1 MTQRSRCPCL
11 VPLVEVAIWNLI
23 ALQEFYLMNFVNC
36 SCLTF
41 AGMKQEEQLQSI
53 LDTILPSDELHGK
66 WLNSLSMMENTGA
79 RKISKYE
86 HPVHTSIVVL
96 KHAAEEARHA
106 YYLKKQI
113 GKLSGVSCPDYS
125 YPYLLAPVESHHY
138 LNMLDV
144 EACRYLKKKLNLEGR
159 ALKHG
164 AYLLVTYAIE
174 VRADML
180 YGIYQEALN
189 KYNSKVNVKSI
200 ILEEEGHLAEM
211 ERMLKEFR
219 PDWESLAA
227 DMCAVEDKLFSDWIS
242 AIARAN

>member
-1 MTQRSRCPCL
+1 MHWPPVTSILLFLPTMT
-11 VPLVEVAIWNLI
+11 
-23 ALQEFYLMNFVNC
+23 
-36 SCLTF
+36 
-41 AGMKQEEQLQSI
+41 QEEQLQQVLEYI
-53 LDTILPSDELHGK
+53 VPSDELHGK

-86 HPVHTSIVVL
+86 HPVLSDIIVL

-113 GKLSGVSCPDYS
+113 GKLPGIECPDYS

-144 EACRYLKKKLNLEGR
+144 EACRYLKNNLSLTGR
-159 ALKHG
+159 ELKHG

-180 YGIYQEALN
+180 YGVYQEALT
-189 KYNSKVNVKSI
+189 KHKSKVNVKSI
-200 ILEEEGHLAEM
+200 IMEEEGHLAEM
-211 ERMLKEFR
+211 QRMLKDFHPE
-219 PDWESLAA
+219 WERLAA
-227 DMCAVEDKLFSDWIS
+227 DMCAVEDKLFMTWVDAVAKVRLS
-242 AIARAN
+242 

>member
-1 MTQRSRCPCL
+1 MEQ
-11 VPLVEVAIWNLI
+11 N
-23 ALQEFYLMNFVNC
+23 
-36 SCLTF
+36 
-41 AGMKQEEQLQSI
+41 EQLSKVIEKIVPDDQM
-53 LDTILPSDELHGK
+53 HAK

-86 HPVHTSIVVL
+86 HPVHTGIIVL

-113 GKLSGVSCPDYS
+113 GKLSEKACPDYS
-125 YPYLLAPVESHHY
+125 YPYLLAPIESHHY
-138 LNMLDV
+138 LNLLDV
-144 EACRYLKKKLNLEGR
+144 EACRYLKSKLNLEGR

-180 YGIYQEALN
+180 YGVYQEALT
-189 KYNSKVNVKSI
+189 KHASKVNVKSI

-211 ERMLKEFR
+211 QRMLETFH
-219 PDWESLAA
+219 PEWEALAA
-227 DMCAVEDKLFSDWIS
+227 DMCAVENKLFNVWIE
-242 AIARAN
+242 AIGRLELSN

>member
-1 MTQRSRCPCL
+1 
-11 VPLVEVAIWNLI
+11 
-23 ALQEFYLMNFVNC
+23 
-36 SCLTF
+36 
-41 AGMKQEEQLQSI
+41 MKQEQQLQQI
-53 LDTILPSDELHGK
+53 LDIIVPNDELHGK

-86 HPVHTSIVVL
+86 HPVNTDIVVL

-113 GKLSGVSCPDYS
+113 GKLPEVSCPDFS

-144 EACRYLKKKLNLEGR
+144 EACRYLKNKMHLEGR
-159 ALKHG
+159 ELKHG

-180 YGIYQEALN
+180 YGVYQAALT
-189 KYNSKVNVKSI
+189 KYGSKVNVKSI
-200 ILEEEGHLAEM
+200 ILEEEGHLQEM
-211 ERMLKEFR
+211 QRMLESFH
-219 PDWESLAA
+219 PDWASLAKDMCDVEDRLFEVWVNAISKKSLAA
-227 DMCAVEDKLFSDWIS
+227 SQPVTA
-242 AIARAN
+242 

>member
-1 MTQRSRCPCL
+1 
-11 VPLVEVAIWNLI
+11 
-23 ALQEFYLMNFVNC
+23 
-36 SCLTF
+36 
-41 AGMKQEEQLQSI
+41 MKQEQQLQEI
-53 LDTILPSDELHGK
+53 LDIIVPSDELHGK

-86 HPVHTSIVVL
+86 HPVHTDIIVL

-113 GKLSGVSCPDYS
+113 GKLADVSCPDYS

-144 EACRYLKKKLNLEGR
+144 EACRYLKNKLQLEGR

-180 YGIYQEALN
+180 YGVYQKALTR
-189 KYNSKVNVKSI
+189 YQSKVNVKSI

-211 ERMLKEFR
+211 ERMLKEFH
-219 PDWESLAA
+219 PQWQELAN
-227 DMCAVEDKLFSDWIS
+227 DMCQVEDRLFNIWVT
-242 AIARAN
+242 AIAKAN

>member
-1 MTQRSRCPCL
+1 M
-11 VPLVEVAIWNLI
+11 
-23 ALQEFYLMNFVNC
+23 
-36 SCLTF
+36 
-41 AGMKQEEQLQSI
+41 MKQEEQLEQ
-53 LDTILPSDELHGK
+53 LLETIVPSDELHGK

-86 HPVHTSIVVL
+86 HPVLTDIIVL

-113 GKLSGVSCPDYS
+113 GKLADISCPDYT

-144 EACRYLKKKLNLEGR
+144 EACRYLKNKMNLTGR
-159 ALKHG
+159 ELKHG

-180 YGIYQEALN
+180 YGVYQKVLTAH
-189 KYNSKVNVKSI
+189 NSRVNVKSI

-211 ERMLKEFR
+211 QRMLELFH
-219 PDWESLAA
+219 PDWQSLAN
-227 DMCAVEDKLFSDWIS
+227 DMCAVEDKLFMAWVS
-242 AIARAN
+242 AVAKANLS

>member
-1 MTQRSRCPCL
+1 MTQQALLSK
-11 VPLVEVAIWNLI
+11 VVDKVI
-23 ALQEFYLMNFVNC
+23 A
-36 SCLTF
+36 
-41 AGMKQEEQLQSI
+41 
-53 LDTILPSDELHGK
+53 SDDLHAK

-86 HPVHTSIVVL
+86 DPVNTGITVL

-113 GKLSGVSCPDYS
+113 AKIARDACPDYS
-125 YPYLLAPVESHHY
+125 YACLLAPIESHHY

-144 EACRYLKKKLNLEGR
+144 VACRYLKEKMHLTGR

-180 YGIYQEALN
+180 YGIYQEALTRHA
-189 KYNSKVNVKSI
+189 SRVNVKSI
-200 ILEEEGHLAEM
+200 IAEEEGHLEEM
-211 ERMLKEFR
+211 QRMLEGFHSH
-219 PDWESLAA
+219 WQELAA
-227 DMCAVEDKLFSDWIS
+227 DVCKLEDQLFETWIHAVGKY
-242 AIARAN
+242 A

>member
-1 MTQRSRCPCL
+1 MCINTH
-11 VPLVEVAIWNLI
+11 
-23 ALQEFYLMNFVNC
+23 
-36 SCLTF
+36 CLTF
-41 AGMKQEEQLQSI
+41 VVMKQEEQLLHILESI
-53 LDTILPSDELHGK
+53 VPSDVLHGK

-86 HPVHTSIVVL
+86 HPVLADIIVL

-113 GKLSGVSCPDYS
+113 GKLEGVSCPDYS

-144 EACRYLKKKLNLEGR
+144 EACRYLKNKMGLTGR
-159 ALKHG
+159 ELKHG

-180 YGIYQEALN
+180 YGIYQQVLTAN
-189 KYNSKVNVKSI
+189 NSRVNVKSI

-211 ERMLKEFR
+211 QRMLEAFH
-219 PDWESLAA
+219 PDWQLLAN
-227 DMCAVEDKLFSDWIS
+227 DMCAVEDRLFQAWVS
-242 AIARAN
+242 AIAQINNSN

>member
-1 MTQRSRCPCL
+1 MS
-11 VPLVEVAIWNLI
+11 
-23 ALQEFYLMNFVNC
+23 
-36 SCLTF
+36 
-41 AGMKQEEQLQSI
+41 QEEQLQI
-53 LDTILPSDELHGK
+53 VIEKIVAADDIHAK

-86 HPVHTSIVVL
+86 HPVHTGIIVL

-113 GKLSGVSCPDYS
+113 GKLAEDACPDYS

-138 LNMLDV
+138 LNLLDV
-144 EACRYLKKKLNLEGR
+144 EACRYLKNKLQLEGR

-180 YGIYQEALN
+180 YGVYQEALT
-189 KYNSKVNVKSI
+189 KYASKVNVKSI

-211 ERMLKEFR
+211 QRMLEVLH
-219 PDWESLAA
+219 PQWEALAA
-227 DMCAVEDKLFSDWIS
+227 DMCEVENKLFNTWIN
-242 AIARAN
+242 AIGRLELNN

>member
-1 MTQRSRCPCL
+1 
-11 VPLVEVAIWNLI
+11 
-23 ALQEFYLMNFVNC
+23 
-36 SCLTF
+36 
-41 AGMKQEEQLQSI
+41 MKQEERLSRVVDKI
-53 LDTILPSDELHGK
+53 VGSDDMHVK

-86 HPVHTSIVVL
+86 HPVSTNIIVL

-113 GKLSGVSCPDYS
+113 GKLAKDACPDYS

-144 EACRYLKKKLNLEGR
+144 EACRYLKNKLGLEGR

-180 YGIYQEALN
+180 YGIYQEALTRRS
-189 KYNSKVNVKSI
+189 SKVNVKSI
-200 ILEEEGHLAEM
+200 IAEEEGHLAEM
-211 ERMLKEFR
+211 QRMLETFH
-219 PDWESLAA
+219 PQWQQLAA
-227 DMCAVEDKLFSDWIS
+227 DMCDVENRLFETWID
-242 AIARAN
+242 AIGKMSRNN